1 MDWVLRSV
9 SLASGVFSS
18 KLYYIINTLLLHSL
32 PMRCRCLKRE
42 ILLILILCWSM
53 MCPWVREQEGR
64 LEEGYRAI
72 EEAR

>member
-1 MDWVLRSV
+1 
-9 SLASGVFSS
+9 
-18 KLYYIINTLLLHSL
+18 
-32 PMRCRCLKRE
+32 MRCRCLKRE